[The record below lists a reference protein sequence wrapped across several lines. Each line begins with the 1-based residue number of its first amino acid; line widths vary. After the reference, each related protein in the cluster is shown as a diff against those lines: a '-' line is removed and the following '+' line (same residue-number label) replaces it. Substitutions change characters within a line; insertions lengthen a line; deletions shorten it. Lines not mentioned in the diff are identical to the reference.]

1 MVGSLSRAAVNPLSA
16 AILHGHPTGLGTLEI
31 SPVFQEWYNPDPVPK
46 VRQGTIE
53 IEVEGGAFGLV
64 SSRAIGPLAKLMFES
79 SVDSIQFVI
88 AKVKP
93 RAFRRMAVKFHPDKV
108 RDMGEDY
115 QKQARERFDRIT
127 AAYEAIKKQRGI
139 K

>member
-1 MVGSLSRAAVNPLSA
+1 MCQIYRSR
-16 AILHGHPTGLGTLEI
+16 
-31 SPVFQEWYNPDPVPK
+31 Q
-46 VRQGTIE
+46 
-53 IEVEGGAFGLV
+53 
-64 SSRAIGPLAKLMFES
+64 
-79 SVDSIQFVI
+79 
-88 AKVKP
+88 
-93 RAFRRMAVKFHPDKV
+93 FHPEV

>member
-1 MVGSLSRAAVNPLSA
+1 MSL
-16 AILHGHPTGLGTLEI
+16 TGCGKGGTEAT
-31 SPVFQEWYNPDPVPK
+31 D
-46 VRQGTIE
+46 
-53 IEVEGGAFGLV
+53 EV
-64 SSRAIGPLAKLMFES
+64 K
-79 SVDSIQFVI
+79 
-88 AKVKP
+88 K
-93 RAFRRMAVKFHPDKV
+93 AFRRMAVKFHPEV

>member
-1 MVGSLSRAAVNPLSA
+1 
-16 AILHGHPTGLGTLEI
+16 
-31 SPVFQEWYNPDPVPK
+31 
-46 VRQGTIE
+46 
-53 IEVEGGAFGLV
+53 
-64 SSRAIGPLAKLMFES
+64 MFES

-127 AAYEAIKKQRGI
+127 DAYEAIKKQRGI